1 MSDRIL
7 VTGSTG
13 KVGKEVVNQLVAKG
27 LPVRAADINVDWV
40 ESAAEAQGVDGCRIC
55 LVQL

>member
-13 KVGKEVVNQLVAKG
+13 KVGKEVVNQLVAMG
-27 LPVRAADINVDWV
+27 LPVRAADINVDGDTDISDV
-40 ESAAEAQGVDGCRIC
+40 PSFVDC
-55 LVQL
+55 LLGL